1 MFKFSLP
8 AFLISASAT
17 VSFAQEA
24 DKIHPPKL
32 TPQQSATTQLL
43 ISVSPVD
50 SRVVWAAG
58 TRGTYVVT
66 TDGGE
71 TWKSAVVPGAGALQ
85 FRDVRG
91 VSDQIA

>member
-1 MFKFSLP
+1 MFKFFLA

-24 DKIHPPKL
+24 GKIHPPKL
-32 TPQQSATTQLL
+32 APQQSSTTQLL

-50 SRVVWAAG
+50 PRVVWTAG
-58 TRGTYVVT
+58 TGGTYVVT

-71 TWKSAVVPGAGALQ
+71 TLESAVVPGAEALQ
-85 FRDVRG
+85 CVHG
-91 VSDQIA
+91 ESDEIA